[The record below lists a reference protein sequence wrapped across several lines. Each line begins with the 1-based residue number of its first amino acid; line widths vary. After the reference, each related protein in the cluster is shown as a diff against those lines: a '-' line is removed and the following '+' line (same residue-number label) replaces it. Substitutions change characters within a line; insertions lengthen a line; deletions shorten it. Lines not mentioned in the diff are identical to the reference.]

1 MKSVKDMHS
10 LNIKRTYLVV
20 VSVLILFII
29 SFLNIS
35 NVKANE
41 RNIIN
46 LTISEGGEISP
57 PVFDLNDGV
66 LNPGSI
72 INKYFVL
79 KNTTEKKYTI
89 EKIGLKDFKIKDI
102 NGEVLDINN
111 ALDLKVIEEFYEAIE
126 CRISCEGFFDNKL
139 LYSDDIKDL
148 IQGKTLQKNI
158 TISSGNE
165 KKINVSV
172 SMKKSSGNNMQGLQA
187 NFNIVFNATSIDDE
201 IGEELP
207 TPIEPPVITTAEPSV
222 VPLPVEPSVEIP
234 VNEPI
239 ATTDIPS
246 SPDDPDTMNPEAE
259 VNPLENTDT
268 KSNESVVID
277 GKIVQT
283 GSLIDTY
290 TLSILGLVFIGA
302 GAVIS
307 VKKK

>member
-234 VNEPI
+234 VNEPLP
-239 ATTDIPS
+239 AAAP
-246 SPDDPDTMNPEAE
+246 
-259 VNPLENTDT
+259 
-268 KSNESVVID
+268 
-277 GKIVQT
+277 
-283 GSLIDTY
+283 
-290 TLSILGLVFIGA
+290 
-302 GAVIS
+302 
-307 VKKK
+307 